1 MNTIGFIGA
10 GNMGSAILRGIAGSD
25 MKQEAELFA
34 YNPTEAKVDALADCG
49 VQKCKS
55 AAEVVEKSQ
64 YVFLAIK
71 PQKFEE
77 VLPQIADAVTEQTV
91 LVSIAAG
98 IGAEF
103 IRKLTKPF
111 AKVVLAMPNTPLLLG
126 EGATALAKDDSVSDA
141 EFAVVRNIFGSCG
154 MTAVIAP
161 EQMKEV
167 IAVNGSSPAFIYLF
181 AKGFLDYAA
190 RVGLPEQSA
199 KELFVQSLIG
209 SAKMIT
215 DSGYSIDELIRQV
228 SSPGGTTLAGLDQLY
243 EGKMLDAVQNA
254 CDSCTKRA
262 YELSKYRQHRTK
274 PSGGLCAV
282 LPKAPAFITGVS
294 FA

>member
-1 MNTIGFIGA
+1 MDTIGFIGV
-10 GNMGSAILRGIAGSD
+10 GNMGSAILKGIAGSSL
-25 MKQEAELFA
+25 KQETSLFA
-34 YNPTEAKVDALADCG
+34 YNPTEAKVDALANCG
-49 VQKCKS
+49 VQKCGS

-77 VLPQIADAVTEQTV
+77 VLPQIADAVTEETV

-98 IGAEF
+98 IGADF
-103 IRKLTKPF
+103 IRKMTKP
-111 AKVVLAMPNTPLLLG
+111 
-126 EGATALAKDDSVSDA
+126 VSDA
-141 EFAVVRNIFGSCG
+141 EFAVVQRIFGSCG

-167 IAVNGSSPAFIYLF
+167 IAINGSSPAFIYLF
-181 AKGFLDYAA
+181 AKSFLDYAA
-190 RVGLPEQSA
+190 KVGLPETSA
-199 KELFVQSLIG
+199 KELFAQSLIG

-243 EGKMLDAVQNA
+243 EGKLSDAVRNA
-254 CDSCTKRA
+254 CESCTKRA
-262 YELSKYRQHRTK
+262 YELAK
-274 PSGGLCAV
+274 
-282 LPKAPAFITGVS
+282 
-294 FA
+294 

>member
-25 MKQEAELFA
+25 MKPEAELFA

-55 AAEVVEKSQ
+55 AAEVVEKSR

-98 IGAEF
+98 IGADF
-103 IRKLTKPF
+103 IRKMTKPF

-126 EGATALAKDDSVSDA
+126 EGATALAKDDAVSDA
-141 EFAVVRNIFGSCG
+141 EFAVVQRIFGSCG
-154 MTAVIAP
+154 MTLSLR

-167 IAVNGSSPAFIYLF
+167 IAINGSSPAFIYLF
-181 AKGFLDYAA
+181 ASFLDYAA
-190 RVGLPEQSA
+190 KWVSRRH
-199 KELFVQSLIG
+199 
-209 SAKMIT
+209 
-215 DSGYSIDELIRQV
+215 RQRNCLR
-228 SSPGGTTLAGLDQLY
+228 S
-243 EGKMLDAVQNA
+243 
-254 CDSCTKRA
+254 R
-262 YELSKYRQHRTK
+262 
-274 PSGGLCAV
+274 
-282 LPKAPAFITGVS
+282 
-294 FA
+294 

>member
-25 MKQEAELFA
+25 MKPEAELFA

-55 AAEVVEKSQ
+55 AAEVVEKSR

-167 IAVNGSSPAFIYLF
+167 IAINGAVRHLSICSPRAFWIM
-181 AKGFLDYAA
+181 
-190 RVGLPEQSA
+190 LPEWDCRN
-199 KELFVQSLIG
+199 SLP
-209 SAKMIT
+209 
-215 DSGYSIDELIRQV
+215 R
-228 SSPGGTTLAGLDQLY
+228 
-243 EGKMLDAVQNA
+243 N
-254 CDSCTKRA
+254 C
-262 YELSKYRQHRTK
+262 
-274 PSGGLCAV
+274 LC
-282 LPKAPAFITGVS
+282 S
-294 FA
+294 R